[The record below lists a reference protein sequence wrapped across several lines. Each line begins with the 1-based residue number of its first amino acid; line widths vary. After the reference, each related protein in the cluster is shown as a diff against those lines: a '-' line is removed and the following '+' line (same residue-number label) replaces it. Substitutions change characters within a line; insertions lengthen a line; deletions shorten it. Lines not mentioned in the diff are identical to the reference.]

1 MSSPTIP
8 FPLKDEFRYENPS
21 RHPARDLPR
30 ISGSRTVDAQVK
42 AKDKAKVFQE
52 IIEQVFNAKGD
63 QFEEVDYQEKDF
75 QFENVSVEK
84 KLVQQVIKQGKQQV
98 IEHEVCDQEQFIQDK
113 KEHSASR
120 QEGPIENQA
129 MVERGN
135 SSASKE
141 SRSTS
146 KANETSRS
154 LEATHAA

>member
-63 QFEEVDYQEKDF
+63 QFEEVEHQEKVF
-75 QFENVSVEK
+75 QFENNFEEE
-84 KLVQQVIKQGKQQV
+84 LVQQVIKQGKQQV
-98 IEHEVCDQEQFIQDK
+98 IKQERFIQGK

-120 QEGPIENQA
+120 
-129 MVERGN
+129 
-135 SSASKE
+135 
-141 SRSTS
+141 
-146 KANETSRS
+146 
-154 LEATHAA
+154 